1 MLRKLKINPR
11 LIMAFSLLVLTL
23 TVSSISTIWQIK
35 VLEQQSTKITNLR
48 IPTAQASASMLNGIN
63 HALAALRG
71 WILLGEN
78 KFKDERAFAW
88 DVEITPALNT
98 LNTMSSHWTV
108 PQNIIRLKELKVL
121 LNDFNVEQQKIEK
134 IAQTVENIPSL
145 AILDQQVVPQASILS
160 KEITTMIDIEFQL
173 EATTERKVLLG
184 IMADV
189 RGTLGLS
196 LSNIRGYLLS
206 GDQQYK
212 IDFARTW
219 GKNIKRFN
227 DLKINKALLNKEQ
240 MLSLTR
246 FSAAKTMVN
255 PLPEQMFSA
264 RGGDDWNLANY
275 WLATKAAPLGF
286 KIKALL
292 AEMSTNQQG
301 LLEEDTN
308 GLTTRIN
315 QTIIWAWI
323 QLFIGVVIG
332 IGLSVFITRSLIT
345 PINNTLDALTL
356 SAENND
362 LTIRV
367 SQEGNDELSVMAQKI
382 NYLFSVF
389 EKSLVEVAHA
399 SNQISVSAEETSV
412 ISAQISLAANQQV
425 QQTELVATAITE
437 MASTAKEVA
446 QNTLTTADASNKA
459 TAATHSGLE
468 SMQATNDIISQLA
481 AMITQT
487 STFVSVLEKS
497 SLDIAGV
504 LEVINGIAD
513 QTNLL
518 ALNAAIEAA
527 RAGEQGRGFAV
538 VADEVRALAS
548 RTQQSTGVIS
558 EIITL
563 LKNNST
569 AAVSSMK
576 KSDLHVQH
584 VITQAFSTGEALTTI
599 TDLIMQI
606 NDMCT
611 QIAAAS
617 EQQEHVVEE
626 ININVVTI
634 NDHTQE
640 NSQAIANVSTA
651 GRELA
656 ELSTNM
662 QQLVARFKVNS

>member
-145 AILDQQVVPQASILS
+145 AILYQQVVPQASILS
-160 KEITTMIDIEFQL
+160 KEITTMIDIELRL
-173 EATTERKVLLG
+173 EATTERKALLG

-227 DLKINKALLNKEQ
+227 DLKINKTLLNKEQ

-308 GLTTRIN
+308 GLTTLIN

-487 STFVSVLEKS
+487 STFVSVLDKS

-634 NDHTQE
+634 NGHTQE

>member
-212 IDFARTW
+212 IDFALTW
-219 GKNIKRFN
+219 AKNIKRFN
-227 DLKINKALLNKEQ
+227 DLKINKTLLNKEQ